1 MSAKDPMTH
10 GPTHRFGPD
19 EPVPSY
25 ALFPRFLFR
34 SPLPMTARVLYALL
48 LDRLRLSQ
56 RSGWTDAVGHV
67 YVIYP
72 IDELAQALGCDPKTV
87 TRSLKALEGAGLVAR
102 KRVGFDRPNRIYPMI
117 PDEAVAG
124 RPTPAHGPARPRE
137 GETAQTGSGR
147 IAQTRSGSFVR
158 PSDDLAYIDWAKMPT

>member
-1 MSAKDPMTH
+1 MTSKDPMTH

-56 RSGWTDAVGHV
+56 RSGWTDAAGHV
-67 YVIYP
+67 YLIYP
-72 IDELAQALGCDPKTV
+72 IDELAQTLGCDPKTV

-102 KRVGFDRPNRIYPMI
+102 ERVGFDRPNRIYLLV
-117 PDEAVAG
+117 PDDAVAG
-124 RPTPAHGPARPRE
+124 RSPRPDRAGPPRPDRAVSSSHR
-137 GETAQTGSGR
+137 TILPSSTG
-147 IAQTRSGSFVR
+147 QKCP
-158 PSDDLAYIDWAKMPT
+158 PS